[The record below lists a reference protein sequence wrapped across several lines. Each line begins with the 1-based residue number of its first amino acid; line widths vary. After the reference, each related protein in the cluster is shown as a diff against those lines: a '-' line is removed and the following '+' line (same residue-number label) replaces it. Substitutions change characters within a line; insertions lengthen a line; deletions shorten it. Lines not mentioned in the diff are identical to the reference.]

1 MTATRTPLTDAQ
13 IMEIWCDDGF
23 ARKLEL
29 ALAQAKEAL
38 RDMRDHGLR
47 FDLNPTVCWSGE
59 SDDERFHSLG
69 MAYLAYIKRMDE
81 RLRDRALGILRAI
94 EELRKEQ

>member
-1 MTATRTPLTDAQ
+1 MTATRTPQVTHFADDATL
-13 IMEIWCDDGF
+13 
-23 ARKLEL
+23 ARIRRLEL

-38 RDMRDHGLR
+38 RDMGDHGLR

-59 SDDERFHSLG
+59 SEDERFHSLG

-81 RLRDRALGILRAI
+81 GLRDRALGILRAI